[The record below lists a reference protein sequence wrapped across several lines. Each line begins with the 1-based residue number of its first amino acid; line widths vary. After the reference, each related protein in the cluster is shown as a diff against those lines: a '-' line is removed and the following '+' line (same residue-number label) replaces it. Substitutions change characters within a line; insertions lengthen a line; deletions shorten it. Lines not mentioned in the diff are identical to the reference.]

1 MYKSL
6 FLLNNIHLILVET
19 DVVVV
24 VVDVAGAE
32 LLVHE
37 G

>member
-24 VVDVAGAE
+24 VDVAGAE